1 MDIRLL
7 KFAPSQ
13 IPVPGFSDLCE
24 LQLVFT
30 DAGAALESV
39 ISLKINTLPNFPIIP
54 HGAPAG
60 LAILPIMSF
69 LAS

>member
-1 MDIRLL
+1 MDSRLL

-13 IPVPGFSDLCE
+13 IPVIGFSDLCE

-39 ISLKINTLPNFPIIP
+39 ISLQISTLPHFPIIP
-54 HGAPAG
+54 LGAPVG